1 MSARTEDI
9 TFFHTNAE
17 AAIAV
22 LRDRVLAEEHKAR
35 ETAPIVTMMRVN
47 TSGAGPSGV
56 IKKKKM
62 IKSVNLPGGAYE
74 RPAFNGAR
82 LSPRLNPTVGGSGS
96 KPTSAMV
103 LRSGGSGKAP
113 MRQPSF

>member
-1 MSARTEDI
+1 MVEALEGQALVKMID
-9 TFFHTNAE
+9 NAE

-22 LRDRVLAEEHKAR
+22 LRDRILAEEHKAC

-62 IKSVNLPGGAYE
+62 
-74 RPAFNGAR
+74 
-82 LSPRLNPTVGGSGS
+82 
-96 KPTSAMV
+96 
-103 LRSGGSGKAP
+103 
-113 MRQPSF
+113 